1 MQMRNKVVWVFFHQ
15 YPAVVASYRL
25 SGILPAKYL
34 KIKKAIFLEKDNPL
48 DLLNGLKPDVL
59 IFAKPFHRNAVKLAK
74 EAKNRN
80 IKVIVTND
88 DWNFVDD
95 TEKMREINNIMTD
108 VAILSDA
115 VVVKTKTAAK
125 IVKKNTG
132 IIPEVI
138 SDCLEFETKEL
149 INKINYPFELAWFGN
164 SANLDTLLFGLL
176 EIEESNLLVNLTII
190 TNYSDYKDYL
200 YNKINKLNL
209 KNISIKFLEWTLSF
223 YKKLEDVEIVI
234 IPYISDKRRLVKS
247 TSRII
252 ESMNLGKFVIT
263 STMPFN
269 LELKKYCYLGHI
281 GEGLKWVKEN
291 QDKALQIAKS
301 GNDYAQ
307 KNYKVKKISNCWDQ
321 LINKIS
327 I

>member
-1 MQMRNKVVWVFFHQ
+1 MEESFFLAQ
-15 YPAVVASYRL
+15 QKGLSPQENPFQFRL
-25 SGILPAKYL
+25 LFNRVL
-34 KIKKAIFLEKDNPL
+34 KE
-48 DLLNGLKPDVL
+48 
-59 IFAKPFHRNAVKLAK
+59 H
-74 EAKNRN
+74 
-80 IKVIVTND
+80 
-88 DWNFVDD
+88 
-95 TEKMREINNIMTD
+95 TEKELNKSKVETRQKIIRQ
-108 VAILSDA
+108 VIIDA
-115 VVVKTKTAAK
+115 R
-125 IVKKNTG
+125 
-132 IIPEVI
+132 
-138 SDCLEFETKEL
+138 EL
-149 INKINYPFELAWFGN
+149 ISKINYPFELAWFGN
-164 SANLDTLLFGLL
+164 SVNLDTLLFGLL